1 MFVRLESSTGISPL
15 NELLLKCLYK
25 GQKQQNLWVV
35 TQRNLRLSLSD
46 FLMLKLTD
54 VSLFSSWKR
63 TLVLVLWYYFH
74 LSGTCSSSK
83 DSLVRSV
90 KGLKVCFHSAAWPTI
105 TGYIKSEEGACAKRF
120 YSKSREMIDY
130 QVGPTYKS
138 TRDDICPISF
148 GIGPLILFHMK
159 SLHEK
164 TQHFSTTWCDKKKDI
179 EGLKLT
185 ISRDELIFGD
195 LVIKSRRDSYSSA
208 GCLITK
214 KKKRGSREGICYRN
228 SWSCPQRKK
237 RDNWSSFSKS

>member
-1 MFVRLESSTGISPL
+1 
-15 NELLLKCLYK
+15 
-25 GQKQQNLWVV
+25 
-35 TQRNLRLSLSD
+35 
-46 FLMLKLTD
+46 
-54 VSLFSSWKR
+54 
-63 TLVLVLWYYFH
+63 
-74 LSGTCSSSK
+74 
-83 DSLVRSV
+83 
-90 KGLKVCFHSAAWPTI
+90 
-105 TGYIKSEEGACAKRF
+105 
-120 YSKSREMIDY
+120 MIDY

-214 KKKRGSREGICYRN
+214 KKKEDQGKESVIGIAGHVHRERKGTTEAASPKVKPVNYNIYTSR
-228 SWSCPQRKK
+228 PT
-237 RDNWSSFSKS
+237 